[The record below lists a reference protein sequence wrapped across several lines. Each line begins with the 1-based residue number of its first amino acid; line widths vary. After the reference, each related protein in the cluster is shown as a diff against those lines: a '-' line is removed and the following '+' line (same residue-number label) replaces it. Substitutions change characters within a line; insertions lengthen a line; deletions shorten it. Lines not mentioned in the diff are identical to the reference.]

1 MNPESIP
8 SCISFKPLRT
18 WPALI
23 LMAVIV
29 LCRYVPPFF
38 EGASSQFWYVPVFF
52 PKVASALMLI
62 WWLAGSRATGREKL
76 IGFFGVLVALTLTV
90 LLSHAS
96 MRGLITTYLT
106 LPLGMVG
113 LGLGAYLNSRK
124 QPKPRVT
131 GVLVCS
137 VIAMSITLLLRNEG
151 INGAYAFDLKSRWSS
166 SADDVT
172 WVTAKASP
180 SLVPS
185 TGPAIDS
192 AIAAAE
198 WPGFRGADRMGHT
211 KALKLATDWNANP
224 PKLLWKKPIGAGWSS
239 FTVAGPY
246 AFTQEQRGPNEV
258 VVCYEV
264 ATGNEVWIQQRE
276 ARFDE
281 PIGGPGPRATPTL
294 ADGSIFTVSA
304 SGMLQRLKA
313 STGEVVWQQDFKKLA
328 DREPPIWGYASS
340 PLVTNSLKN
349 LISAT
354 SPETVV
360 TLKASGEL
368 KVQGPNK
375 VDIIQE
381 EAKALAL
388 AGGVAAAQ
396 ANVIIFAGG
405 AGDKGVMAFDA
416 ATGQPRWSV
425 ACGPESYSSPQLS
438 KVLGEEMVLM
448 LTNDGL
454 LLLDPA
460 SGKVRLNYEWKFQGY
475 RALQP
480 TVIGGDVVLMP
491 TPMSEGTR
499 AVRISKKGEQLAA
512 EELWTSKNM
521 KTDFTELLTHKGY
534 LYGID
539 GSMFSCVD
547 LKTGARVWKDGRYGK
562 GEAVLLESSDQI
574 LITAEDG
581 RVVLLQAD
589 PTGQKELASIKALSG
604 KTWNHPVVVGDKLL
618 VRNGSEAACYE
629 LPVAP

>member
-8 SCISFKPLRT
+8 SGISFKTLRT
-18 WPALI
+18 WPASI
-23 LMAVIV
+23 LLAVIV
-29 LCRYVPPFF
+29 LCRYVPPFI
-38 EGASSQFWYVPVFF
+38 EGASSQYWYVPVFF
-52 PKVASALMLI
+52 PMVASALMLI

-113 LGLGAYLNSRK
+113 LGFGAYFNSRK

-151 INGAYAFDLKSRWSS
+151 INGAYAFDLKSRWSA

-185 TGPAIDS
+185 TGPAVDA

-211 KALKLATDWNANP
+211 KAPKLATDWNANP
-224 PKLLWKKPIGAGWSS
+224 PKLLWKKTVGVGWSS
-239 FTVAGPY
+239 FAVAGPF
-246 AFTQEQRGPNEV
+246 AFTQEQRGANEV
-258 VVCYEV
+258 TVCYDL
-264 ATGNEVWIQQRE
+264 ATGGELWSQQRE

-281 PIGGPGPRATPTL
+281 PMGGPGPRATPTL
-294 ADGSIFTVSA
+294 ADGSVFTVSA
-304 SGMLQRLKA
+304 SGVLQRLKA

-328 DREPPIWGYASS
+328 DREPPMWGYASS
-340 PLVTNSLKN
+340 PLVTHS
-349 LISAT
+349 S
-354 SPETVV
+354 
-360 TLKASGEL
+360 
-368 KVQGPNK
+368 
-375 VDIIQE
+375 
-381 EAKALAL
+381 
-388 AGGVAAAQ
+388 
-396 ANVIIFAGG
+396 VIIFAGG

-416 ATGQPRWSV
+416 ATGKPRWSV

-438 KVLGEEMVLM
+438 KILGEEMVLM

-480 TVIGGDVVLMP
+480 TVIGDDVVLLP
-491 TPMSEGTR
+491 TPRSEGTR
-499 AVRISKKGEQLAA
+499 AILLSKKGEQLAA

-547 LKTGARVWKDGRYGK
+547 IKTGNRVWKDGRYGK

-589 PTGQKELASIKALSG
+589 PSGHKELASIKALSG
-604 KTWNHPVVVGDKLL
+604 KTWNHPVVVGNKLL